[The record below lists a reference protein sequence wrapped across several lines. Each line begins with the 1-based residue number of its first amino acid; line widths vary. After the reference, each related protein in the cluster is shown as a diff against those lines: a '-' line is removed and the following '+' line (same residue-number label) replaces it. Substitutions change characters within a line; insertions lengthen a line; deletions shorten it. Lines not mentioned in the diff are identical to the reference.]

1 MRKTIETVWR
11 MESAKLIGGLARR
24 LGDISLAEDLAQEAL
39 LVALQKW
46 PDLGI
51 PDNPGAWLMTTAKNR
66 GLDQLR
72 HRQMRQGKHEM
83 IASETPELPE
93 LELPEQGDAG
103 DDMLRLMLIAC
114 HPILPA
120 ESRVVLTLRL
130 LGGLTTEEIAR
141 ALLQPEPT
149 VAQRIV
155 RAKRTL
161 SAARVPFALPQ
172 NAELQERLAP
182 LLEVIYLIF
191 NEGYAA
197 TRGEDWLRPGLCEDA
212 LRLGRCLAALM
223 PNESEVHGLVALMEL
238 HASRQNSRITAD
250 GQPILL
256 LNQDRGRWDLL
267 LIGRG
272 LQALHR
278 AAELARQ
285 NTQHLGQYA
294 LQAAISAC
302 HARARTA
309 AETDWPQIVAL
320 YDGLVELT
328 QSPIVALNQAVA
340 VSMAD
345 GPAAALVLVQ
355 ELAQDKALENYR
367 FLHAV
372 LGDLLQRLQ
381 RLPQAKAAFEKAA
394 TLADNRQERALMLAR
409 AEQCQRQETMGN
421 SQTN

>member
-1 MRKTIETVWR
+1 
-11 MESAKLIGGLARR
+11 
-24 LGDISLAEDLAQEAL
+24 
-39 LVALQKW
+39 
-46 PDLGI
+46 
-51 PDNPGAWLMTTAKNR
+51 
-66 GLDQLR
+66 
-72 HRQMRQGKHEM
+72 
-83 IASETPELPE
+83 
-93 LELPEQGDAG
+93 
-103 DDMLRLMLIAC
+103 
-114 HPILPA
+114 
-120 ESRVVLTLRL
+120 
-130 LGGLTTEEIAR
+130 
-141 ALLQPEPT
+141 
-149 VAQRIV
+149 
-155 RAKRTL
+155 
-161 SAARVPFALPQ
+161 
-172 NAELQERLAP
+172 
-182 LLEVIYLIF
+182 
-191 NEGYAA
+191 
-197 TRGEDWLRPGLCEDA
+197 
-212 LRLGRCLAALM
+212 M